1 LQFGSPFEKVSLVLQ
16 VSSEKLGI
24 VSNVR
29 TEDITQLRNRGQF
42 HDYLE
47 SLYLLHSNRTQGV
60 LNTSDQTNLKR
71 EIKRLQL
78 KEQRL
83 KARQGSE
90 LTYLGELSQ
99 IESSFATEKR
109 ERSQEIPTVDILSS
123 GRVNRARQLDELDV
137 VSPTESNPSTMWHNQ
152 SLTVNTKRELD
163 ELEEELRLLKLE
175 CSDNSYDTKRYWT
188 EHPGQFSFNAT
199 FSLGLPTSNLPRQ
212 LRQTNVRQEL
222 KNLHRGSQVVAQLDK
237 RGQKTIGDTHS
248 NVDTSSMRDV
258 LNTDRENRK
267 LPFGGCYLSE
277 PSNGL
282 ENSKRRNLDLSFDES
297 SVFTDYPIRP
307 SFPLQRSSPPLV
319 NSKKVRCNGHALIPE
334 PSLETKEI
342 SNLFDLDFSDFDA
355 RISRG
360 GEDSAIKRMMR
371 AGSRSKLN
379 SNSDY
384 GLDAGL
390 SSGSALAKPKD
401 KVAKS
406 AMGIPLPL
414 DKRERFD
421 ASGRKLRHGLDGKL
435 SDISNGDDKM
445 PKQPF
450 VSSISQRDQRES
462 LRLRGVQSE
471 RELAGTKLSSTMGET
486 NENHQVTRG
495 LSSSFAG
502 KDKEDLIATSLRPL
516 PSGRST
522 TYNNVER
529 SLSKETPFGK
539 ISRQSSEP
547 VKQLQE
553 SVSEEKRRHGQQVLA
568 TKKSR
573 KSQPSSTKTHL
584 HALTALIRSSSRN
597 AGAACSEED

>member
-1 LQFGSPFEKVSLVLQ
+1 M
-16 VSSEKLGI
+16 SSEKLGI

-29 TEDITQLRNRGQF
+29 TEDITQLRNREQF

-47 SLYLLHSNRTQGV
+47 SLYLLHSNRTKGV
-60 LNTSDQTNLKR
+60 LNTSDQNNLKR

-78 KEQRL
+78 REQRL
-83 KARQGSE
+83 KERQGSE

-99 IESSFATEKR
+99 NKSSFATEKR
-109 ERSQEIPTVDILSS
+109 ERSQEIPTVDI
-123 GRVNRARQLDELDV
+123 NRTKQLGELDV
-137 VSPTESNPSTMWHNQ
+137 VSPTGSNPRTMWHNQ
-152 SLTVNTKRELD
+152 SLAVNTKRELD

-188 EHPGQFSFNAT
+188 EQPGQFSFNAT

-222 KNLHRGSQVVAQLDK
+222 KNLHRGNQVVAQLDK

-258 LNTDRENRK
+258 LNSDRENGK

-282 ENSKRRNLDLSFDES
+282 QNSERRNLDLSFDES

-307 SFPLQRSSPPLV
+307 SFPLRRSSPPLV
-319 NSKKVRCNGHALIPE
+319 NSKKVKRNGRVLVPE

-371 AGSRSKLN
+371 AGNRSKLN

-390 SSGSALAKPKD
+390 SSGSGSGLANPKD

-406 AMGIPLPL
+406 AMEIPLTL

-445 PKQPF
+445 PKQPHF

-462 LRLRGVQSE
+462 SCLRGVQSQ
-471 RELAGTKLSSTMGET
+471 REFAGTKLSSTMGET

-502 KDKEDLIATSLRPL
+502 NDKEDLIAASLRPL

-522 TYNNVER
+522 TYNNEER

-547 VKQLQE
+547 VKQLQK
-553 SVSEEKRRHGQQVLA
+553 SVSEEKRRHRQQVLA
-568 TKKSR
+568 TKTSR
-573 KSQPSSTKTHL
+573 KNQTSSTKTHL

>member
-1 LQFGSPFEKVSLVLQ
+1 M
-16 VSSEKLGI
+16 SSEKLGI

-29 TEDITQLRNRGQF
+29 TEDITQLRNTEQF
-42 HDYLE
+42 HNYLE
-47 SLYLLHSNRTQGV
+47 SLYLLHSKRTKGV

-78 KEQRL
+78 REQRL
-83 KARQGSE
+83 KERQGSE

-99 IESSFATEKR
+99 IKSSFATEKR
-109 ERSQEIPTVDILSS
+109 ERSQEIPTVD
-123 GRVNRARQLDELDV
+123 VNRTKLDELDV
-137 VSPTESNPSTMWHNQ
+137 VSPTGSNRSTMCHNQ
-152 SLTVNTKRELD
+152 SLTANTKREID

-175 CSDNSYDTKRYWT
+175 CRDNSYDTKRYWT
-188 EHPGQFSFNAT
+188 EQPGQFSFNAT

-222 KNLHRGSQVVAQLDK
+222 KNLHRGNQVVAQLDK

-258 LNTDRENRK
+258 LNSDRENGK

-282 ENSKRRNLDLSFDES
+282 ENSERRNLDLSFDES

-319 NSKKVRCNGHALIPE
+319 NSKKVKRNGRVLVPE

-371 AGSRSKLN
+371 AGNRSKLN

-390 SSGSALAKPKD
+390 SSGSGSGLANPKD

-406 AMGIPLPL
+406 AMEIPLTL

-445 PKQPF
+445 PKQPHF

-462 LRLRGVQSE
+462 SCLRGVQSQ
-471 RELAGTKLSSTMGET
+471 REFAGTKLSSTMRET

-502 KDKEDLIATSLRPL
+502 NDKEDLIAASLRPL

-522 TYNNVER
+522 TCNNEER

-547 VKQLQE
+547 VKQLQK
-553 SVSEEKRRHGQQVLA
+553 SVSEEKRRHRQQVLA
-568 TKKSR
+568 TKTSR
-573 KSQPSSTKTHL
+573 KNQPSSTKTHL

>member
-1 LQFGSPFEKVSLVLQ
+1 M
-16 VSSEKLGI
+16 SSEKLGI

-29 TEDITQLRNRGQF
+29 TEDITQLRNTEQF
-42 HDYLE
+42 HNYLE
-47 SLYLLHSNRTQGV
+47 SLYLLHSKRTKGV

-71 EIKRLQL
+71 EITRLQL
-78 KEQRL
+78 REQRL
-83 KARQGSE
+83 KERQGSE

-99 IESSFATEKR
+99 IKSSFATDKR
-109 ERSQEIPTVDILSS
+109 ERSQEIPTVDI
-123 GRVNRARQLDELDV
+123 NRTKQLDELDV
-137 VSPTESNPSTMWHNQ
+137 VLPTGSNPRTMWHNQ

-188 EHPGQFSFNAT
+188 EQPGQFSFNAT

-222 KNLHRGSQVVAQLDK
+222 KNLHRGNQVVAQLDK

-258 LNTDRENRK
+258 LNSDRENGK

-282 ENSKRRNLDLSFDES
+282 ENSERRNLDLSCDES

-319 NSKKVRCNGHALIPE
+319 NSKKVKRNGRVLVPE

-371 AGSRSKLN
+371 AGNRSKLN

-390 SSGSALAKPKD
+390 SSGSGLANPKD
-401 KVAKS
+401 KVATS
-406 AMGIPLPL
+406 AMEIPLTL
-414 DKRERFD
+414 DKRERFE

-445 PKQPF
+445 AKQPS
-450 VSSISQRDQRES
+450 VSSISRERDQRES
-462 LRLRGVQSE
+462 LCLRGVQSE
-471 RELAGTKLSSTMGET
+471 RAFAGTKLSSTMGET

-502 KDKEDLIATSLRPL
+502 NDKEDLIATSLRPL

-522 TYNNVER
+522 TYKNEER
-529 SLSKETPFGK
+529 PLSKETPFGK

-553 SVSEEKRRHGQQVLA
+553 SVSEEKRRHRQQVLA
-568 TKKSR
+568 TKTSR
-573 KSQPSSTKTHL
+573 KNQPSSTKTHL

>member
-1 LQFGSPFEKVSLVLQ
+1 M
-16 VSSEKLGI
+16 SSEKLGI

-29 TEDITQLRNRGQF
+29 TEDITQLRNTEQF
-42 HDYLE
+42 HNYLE
-47 SLYLLHSNRTQGV
+47 SLYLLHSKRTIGV

-71 EIKRLQL
+71 KITRLQL
-78 KEQRL
+78 RERRL
-83 KARQGSE
+83 KERQGSE

-99 IESSFATEKR
+99 IKSSFATDKR
-109 ERSQEIPTVDILSS
+109 ERSQEIPTVDI
-123 GRVNRARQLDELDV
+123 NRTKQLDELDV
-137 VSPTESNPSTMWHNQ
+137 VLPTGSNPRTMWHNQ
-152 SLTVNTKRELD
+152 SLTVSTKRGLD

-175 CSDNSYDTKRYWT
+175 CSDNSYDAKRYWT
-188 EHPGQFSFNAT
+188 EQPGQFSFNAT

-222 KNLHRGSQVVAQLDK
+222 KNLHRGNQVVAQLDK
-237 RGQKTIGDTHS
+237 RAQKTIGDTHS

-258 LNTDRENRK
+258 LNSDRENGK

-282 ENSKRRNLDLSFDES
+282 ENSERRNLDLSFDES

-307 SFPLQRSSPPLV
+307 SFPLQRSSPPLF
-319 NSKKVRCNGHALIPE
+319 NSKKVKRNGHALIPE
-334 PSLETKEI
+334 PSLEAKEI

-371 AGSRSKLN
+371 AGNRSRLN
-379 SNSDY
+379 SNSKY
-384 GLDAGL
+384 WLDAGL
-390 SSGSALAKPKD
+390 TSGSGLANPKD

-406 AMGIPLPL
+406 AMEIPLTL

-421 ASGRKLRHGLDGKL
+421 ASGRKLRRGLDGKL

-445 PKQPF
+445 AKQPS
-450 VSSISQRDQRES
+450 VSSISRERDQRES
-462 LRLRGVQSE
+462 LCLRGVQSE
-471 RELAGTKLSSTMGET
+471 RAFAGTKLSSAMGET

-502 KDKEDLIATSLRPL
+502 NDKEDLIATSLRPL
-516 PSGRST
+516 PLGRST
-522 TYNNVER
+522 TYKNEER

-553 SVSEEKRRHGQQVLA
+553 SVSEEKRRHRQQVLA
-568 TKKSR
+568 TKTSR
-573 KSQPSSTKTHL
+573 KNQPSSTKTHL

>member
-1 LQFGSPFEKVSLVLQ
+1 MQFGSPFEKVSLVLQ

-29 TEDITQLRNRGQF
+29 TEDITQLGNREQF

-47 SLYLLHSNRTQGV
+47 SLYLLHSNRTKGV

-78 KEQRL
+78 REQRL
-83 KARQGSE
+83 KERRGSE
-90 LTYLGELSQ
+90 LTYLGELRQ
-99 IESSFATEKR
+99 IKSSFATEKR
-109 ERSQEIPTVDILSS
+109 ERRQEIPTVDI
-123 GRVNRARQLDELDV
+123 NRTKQLDELDV
-137 VSPTESNPSTMWHNQ
+137 VSPTGSNPRTMWHNQ
-152 SLTVNTKRELD
+152 SLTVNTKQELD

-188 EHPGQFSFNAT
+188 EQPGQFSFNAT
-199 FSLGLPTSNLPRQ
+199 FSLGLPTSKLPRQ
-212 LRQTNVRQEL
+212 LRQTHVRQEL
-222 KNLHRGSQVVAQLDK
+222 KNLHRGNPVIAQLDK
-237 RGQKTIGDTHS
+237 RAQKTIGDTHS
-248 NVDTSSMRDV
+248 SVDTSSMRDV
-258 LNTDRENRK
+258 LNSDRENGK

-282 ENSKRRNLDLSFDES
+282 ENSERRNLDLSFDES

-319 NSKKVRCNGHALIPE
+319 NSKKVKRNGHALIPE
-334 PSLETKEI
+334 PRLETREI

-371 AGSRSKLN
+371 AGNRSKLN

-390 SSGSALAKPKD
+390 SSGSALANPKD

-406 AMGIPLPL
+406 AMEIPLTL
-414 DKRERFD
+414 DKREGFD

-450 VSSISQRDQRES
+450 VSSISRRDQRES
-462 LRLRGVQSE
+462 LCLRGVQSE
-471 RELAGTKLSSTMGET
+471 REFAGTELSSTMGET

-502 KDKEDLIATSLRPL
+502 NDKEDLIATSLRPL
-516 PSGRST
+516 RSGRST
-522 TYNNVER
+522 TYNNEER

-547 VKQLQE
+547 VRQLQE
-553 SVSEEKRRHGQQVLA
+553 SVSKEKQHREQVLA
-568 TKKSR
+568 TKTSR
-573 KSQPSSTKTHL
+573 KNQPSSTKTHL

-597 AGAACSEED
+597 AGGACSEED

>member
-1 LQFGSPFEKVSLVLQ
+1 M
-16 VSSEKLGI
+16 
-24 VSNVR
+24 
-29 TEDITQLRNRGQF
+29 
-42 HDYLE
+42 
-47 SLYLLHSNRTQGV
+47 

-71 EIKRLQL
+71 EITRLQL
-78 KEQRL
+78 REQRL
-83 KARQGSE
+83 KERQGSE

-99 IESSFATEKR
+99 IKSSFATEKR
-109 ERSQEIPTVDILSS
+109 ERSQEIPTVDI
-123 GRVNRARQLDELDV
+123 NRTKQLDELDV
-137 VSPTESNPSTMWHNQ
+137 VLPTGSNPRTMWHNQ

-188 EHPGQFSFNAT
+188 EQPGQFSFNAT

-222 KNLHRGSQVVAQLDK
+222 KNLHRGNQVVAQLDK
-237 RGQKTIGDTHS
+237 RAQKTIGDTHS
-248 NVDTSSMRDV
+248 NVDTSSMCDV
-258 LNTDRENRK
+258 LSSDRENGK

-282 ENSKRRNLDLSFDES
+282 ENSERRNLDLSFDES

-319 NSKKVRCNGHALIPE
+319 NSKKVKRNGRVLVPE

-371 AGSRSKLN
+371 AGNRSKLN

-390 SSGSALAKPKD
+390 SSGSGLANPKD

-406 AMGIPLPL
+406 AMEIPLTL
-414 DKRERFD
+414 DKSERFE
-421 ASGRKLRHGLDGKL
+421 ASGRKLRRGLDGKL

-462 LRLRGVQSE
+462 LCLRGVQSE
-471 RELAGTKLSSTMGET
+471 REFSGTKLSSTMGET
-486 NENHQVTRG
+486 NENYQVTRG

-502 KDKEDLIATSLRPL
+502 NDKEDLIATSLRPL

-522 TYNNVER
+522 TYNNEER

-547 VKQLQE
+547 VKQLQK
-553 SVSEEKRRHGQQVLA
+553 SVSEEKRRHRQQVLA
-568 TKKSR
+568 TKTSR
-573 KSQPSSTKTHL
+573 KNQPSSTKTHL

>member
-1 LQFGSPFEKVSLVLQ
+1 MQFGSPFEKVSLVLQ

-29 TEDITQLRNRGQF
+29 TEDITQLRNREQF

-47 SLYLLHSNRTQGV
+47 SLYLLHSNRTKGV

-78 KEQRL
+78 REQRL
-83 KARQGSE
+83 KERRGSE
-90 LTYLGELSQ
+90 LTYLGELRQ
-99 IESSFATEKR
+99 IKSSFATEKR
-109 ERSQEIPTVDILSS
+109 ERRQEIPTVDI
-123 GRVNRARQLDELDV
+123 NRTKQLDELDV
-137 VSPTESNPSTMWHNQ
+137 VSPTGSNPRTMWHNQ

-188 EHPGQFSFNAT
+188 EQPGQFSFNAT
-199 FSLGLPTSNLPRQ
+199 FSLGLPTSKLPRQ
-212 LRQTNVRQEL
+212 LRQTHVRQEL
-222 KNLHRGSQVVAQLDK
+222 KNLHRGNPVIAQLDK
-237 RGQKTIGDTHS
+237 RAQKTIGDTHS

-258 LNTDRENRK
+258 LNSDRENGK

-282 ENSKRRNLDLSFDES
+282 ENSERRNLDLSFDES

-319 NSKKVRCNGHALIPE
+319 NSKKVKRNGHALIPE
-334 PSLETKEI
+334 PRLETREI

-371 AGSRSKLN
+371 AGNRSKLN

-390 SSGSALAKPKD
+390 SSGSAITNPKD

-406 AMGIPLPL
+406 AMEIPLTL
-414 DKRERFD
+414 YKREGFD

-462 LRLRGVQSE
+462 LCLRGVQSE
-471 RELAGTKLSSTMGET
+471 REFSGTKLSSTMGET
-486 NENHQVTRG
+486 NENYQVTRG

-502 KDKEDLIATSLRPL
+502 NDKEDLIATSLRPL
-516 PSGRST
+516 PSERST
-522 TYNNVER
+522 TYNNEER
-529 SLSKETPFGK
+529 SVSKETPFGM

-553 SVSEEKRRHGQQVLA
+553 SVSEKKRRHRQQVLA
-568 TKKSR
+568 TKTSR
-573 KSQPSSTKTHL
+573 KNQPSSTKTHL

>member
-1 LQFGSPFEKVSLVLQ
+1 MQFGSPFEKVSLVLQ

-29 TEDITQLRNRGQF
+29 TEDITQLRNREQF
-42 HDYLE
+42 LDYLE
-47 SLYLLHSNRTQGV
+47 SLYLLHSNRTKGV

-78 KEQRL
+78 REQRL
-83 KARQGSE
+83 KERRGSE
-90 LTYLGELSQ
+90 LTYLGELRQ
-99 IESSFATEKR
+99 IKSSFATEKR
-109 ERSQEIPTVDILSS
+109 ERRQEIPTVDI
-123 GRVNRARQLDELDV
+123 NRTKQLDELDV
-137 VSPTESNPSTMWHNQ
+137 VSPTGSNPRTMWHNQ

-188 EHPGQFSFNAT
+188 EQPGQFSFNAT
-199 FSLGLPTSNLPRQ
+199 FSLGLPTSQLPRQ
-212 LRQTNVRQEL
+212 LRPSNVRQEL
-222 KNLHRGSQVVAQLDK
+222 KNLHRGNPVMAQLDK
-237 RGQKTIGDTHS
+237 RGQKTVGNTHS
-248 NVDTSSMRDV
+248 NVDTFSMRDV
-258 LNTDRENRK
+258 LNSDRENGK

-282 ENSKRRNLDLSFDES
+282 ENSERRNLDLSFDES

-319 NSKKVRCNGHALIPE
+319 NSKKVKRNGHALIPE
-334 PSLETKEI
+334 PRLETREI

-371 AGSRSKLN
+371 AGNRSKLN

-390 SSGSALAKPKD
+390 SSGSALANPKD

-406 AMGIPLPL
+406 AMEIPLTL
-414 DKRERFD
+414 DKREGFD

-450 VSSISQRDQRES
+450 VSSISRRDQRES
-462 LRLRGVQSE
+462 LCLRGVQSE
-471 RELAGTKLSSTMGET
+471 REFAGTELSSTMGET

-502 KDKEDLIATSLRPL
+502 NDKEDLIATSLRPL
-516 PSGRST
+516 RSGRST
-522 TYNNVER
+522 TYNNEER

-547 VKQLQE
+547 VRQLQE
-553 SVSEEKRRHGQQVLA
+553 SVSKEKQHREQVLA
-568 TKKSR
+568 TKTSR
-573 KSQPSSTKTHL
+573 KNQPSSTKTHL

>member
-1 LQFGSPFEKVSLVLQ
+1 MQFGSPFEKVSLVLQ

-24 VSNVR
+24 VSKVR
-29 TEDITQLRNRGQF
+29 TEDITQLRNTEQF
-42 HDYLE
+42 HNYLE
-47 SLYLLHSNRTQGV
+47 SLYLLHSKRTKGV

-71 EIKRLQL
+71 EITRLQL
-78 KEQRL
+78 REQRL
-83 KARQGSE
+83 KERQGSE

-99 IESSFATEKR
+99 IKSSFATDKR
-109 ERSQEIPTVDILSS
+109 ERSQEIPTVDI
-123 GRVNRARQLDELDV
+123 NRTKQLDELDV
-137 VSPTESNPSTMWHNQ
+137 VLPTGSNPRTMWHNQ
-152 SLTVNTKRELD
+152 SLTVNTKREHD

-188 EHPGQFSFNAT
+188 EQPGQFSFNAT
-199 FSLGLPTSNLPRQ
+199 FTLGLPTSNLPRQ

-222 KNLHRGSQVVAQLDK
+222 KNLHRGNQVVAQLDK
-237 RGQKTIGDTHS
+237 RAQKTIGDTHS

-258 LNTDRENRK
+258 LNSDRENGK

-282 ENSKRRNLDLSFDES
+282 ENSERRNLDLSFDES

-319 NSKKVRCNGHALIPE
+319 NSKKVKRNGHALIPE
-334 PSLETKEI
+334 PSLEIKEI

-371 AGSRSKLN
+371 AGNRSKLN
-379 SNSDY
+379 SNSNY

-390 SSGSALAKPKD
+390 SSGSAVVKPKD

-406 AMGIPLPL
+406 AMEIPLTL

-421 ASGRKLRHGLDGKL
+421 ASGRKLRRGLDGKL

-462 LRLRGVQSE
+462 LCLRGVQSE
-471 RELAGTKLSSTMGET
+471 REFSGTKLSSTMGET
-486 NENHQVTRG
+486 NENYQVTRG

-502 KDKEDLIATSLRPL
+502 NDKEDLIATSLRPL
-516 PSGRST
+516 PSERST
-522 TYNNVER
+522 TYNNEER
-529 SLSKETPFGK
+529 SGSKETPFGM

-553 SVSEEKRRHGQQVLA
+553 SVSEEKRRHRQQVLA
-568 TKKSR
+568 TKTSR
-573 KSQPSSTKTHL
+573 KNQPSSKKTHL

>member
-1 LQFGSPFEKVSLVLQ
+1 MQFGSPFEKVSLVLQ

-29 TEDITQLRNRGQF
+29 TEDITQLRNREQF

-47 SLYLLHSNRTQGV
+47 SLYLLHSNRTKGV

-78 KEQRL
+78 REQRL
-83 KARQGSE
+83 KERQGSE
-90 LTYLGELSQ
+90 LTHLGELSQ
-99 IESSFATEKR
+99 IKSSFVTEKR
-109 ERSQEIPTVDILSS
+109 ERCQEIPTVDI
-123 GRVNRARQLDELDV
+123 NRTKQLDELGV
-137 VSPTESNPSTMWHNQ
+137 VSPTRSNPSTTWHNQ
-152 SLTVNTKRELD
+152 SLTVNTKREHD

-175 CSDNSYDTKRYWT
+175 CSDNSYDTKRCWT
-188 EHPGQFSFNAT
+188 EQPGQFSFNAT
-199 FSLGLPTSNLPRQ
+199 FSLGLLTSNLPRQ

-222 KNLHRGSQVVAQLDK
+222 KNLHRGNPVIAQLDK
-237 RGQKTIGDTHS
+237 RGQKTVGDTHS
-248 NVDTSSMRDV
+248 NVDTFLMGDV
-258 LNTDRENRK
+258 LNSDRENGK

-282 ENSKRRNLDLSFDES
+282 ENSERRNLDLSFDES

-319 NSKKVRCNGHALIPE
+319 NSKKVKRNGHALVPE

-342 SNLFDLDFSDFDA
+342 SNLFLDLDFSDFDS

-360 GEDSAIKRMMR
+360 GEDLAIKRMLR
-371 AGSRSKLN
+371 AGNRSKLN
-379 SNSDY
+379 SNSNY
-384 GLDAGL
+384 GLDAGR
-390 SSGSALAKPKD
+390 SSGSALANPKD
-401 KVAKS
+401 KVTKS
-406 AMGIPLPL
+406 AMGIPLTL

-462 LRLRGVQSE
+462 LCLRGVQSE
-471 RELAGTKLSSTMGET
+471 REFTGTKLSSTMRET

-495 LSSSFAG
+495 LSRSFSG
-502 KDKEDLIATSLRPL
+502 NDKEDLIATSLRPL
-516 PSGRST
+516 SSGRST
-522 TYNNVER
+522 TYNNEER

-553 SVSEEKRRHGQQVLA
+553 SASEEKRRHREQVLA
-568 TKKSR
+568 TKTSR
-573 KSQPSSTKTHL
+573 KNQPSSTKTHL

-597 AGAACSEED
+597 AGAACSEEN

>member
-1 LQFGSPFEKVSLVLQ
+1 MQFGSPFEKVSLVLQ

-29 TEDITQLRNRGQF
+29 TEDITQLRNREQF

-47 SLYLLHSNRTQGV
+47 SLYLLHSSRTKGV

-78 KEQRL
+78 REQRL
-83 KARQGSE
+83 KERQGSE

-99 IESSFATEKR
+99 NKSSFATEKR
-109 ERSQEIPTVDILSS
+109 EWSQEIPTVDI
-123 GRVNRARQLDELDV
+123 NRTKQLDELGV
-137 VSPTESNPSTMWHNQ
+137 VSPTGSTPTTMWHNQ

-188 EHPGQFSFNAT
+188 EQPGQFSFNAT
-199 FSLGLPTSNLPRQ
+199 FTLGLPTSNLPRQ

-222 KNLHRGSQVVAQLDK
+222 KNLHRGNPVMAQLDK
-237 RGQKTIGDTHS
+237 RAQKTVGDTHS
-248 NVDTSSMRDV
+248 SVDTSSMCDV
-258 LNTDRENRK
+258 LSSDRENGK

-277 PSNGL
+277 PSSGL
-282 ENSKRRNLDLSFDES
+282 ENSERRNVDLSFDGS

-307 SFPLQRSSPPLV
+307 SFPLQRSSPPLF
-319 NSKKVRCNGHALIPE
+319 NSKKVKRNGRALVPE

-371 AGSRSKLN
+371 AGNRSKLN
-379 SNSDY
+379 SNSVY
-384 GLDAGL
+384 GLYAGL
-390 SSGSALAKPKD
+390 SSGSGLANPKD

-406 AMGIPLPL
+406 AMEIPRTF
-414 DKRERFD
+414 DKRERLD
-421 ASGRKLRHGLDGKL
+421 ASGRKLRRGLDGKL

-450 VSSISQRDQRES
+450 VSSISQRDQRVS
-462 LRLRGVQSE
+462 LCLRGVQSE
-471 RELAGTKLSSTMGET
+471 REFSGTKLSSTMGET
-486 NENHQVTRG
+486 NENYQVTRG

-502 KDKEDLIATSLRPL
+502 NDKEDLIATSLRPL
-516 PSGRST
+516 PSERST
-522 TYNNVER
+522 TYNNEER
-529 SLSKETPFGK
+529 SVSKETPFGM

-553 SVSEEKRRHGQQVLA
+553 SVSEEKRRRRQQVLA
-568 TKKSR
+568 TKTSR
-573 KSQPSSTKTHL
+573 KNQPSSKKTHL

>member
-1 LQFGSPFEKVSLVLQ
+1 MQFGSPFEKVSLVLQ

-29 TEDITQLRNRGQF
+29 TEDITQLRNREQF

-47 SLYLLHSNRTQGV
+47 SLYLLHSNRTKGV

-78 KEQRL
+78 REQRL
-83 KARQGSE
+83 KERQGSE

-99 IESSFATEKR
+99 NKSSFATEKR
-109 ERSQEIPTVDILSS
+109 EWSQEIPTVDI
-123 GRVNRARQLDELDV
+123 NRTKQLDELGV
-137 VSPTESNPSTMWHNQ
+137 VSPTGSTPTTMWHNQ

-188 EHPGQFSFNAT
+188 EQPGQFSFNAT
-199 FSLGLPTSNLPRQ
+199 FTLGLPTSNLPRQ

-222 KNLHRGSQVVAQLDK
+222 KNLHRGNPVMAQLDK
-237 RGQKTIGDTHS
+237 RAQKTVGDTHS
-248 NVDTSSMRDV
+248 SVDTSSMCDV
-258 LNTDRENRK
+258 LSSDRENGK

-282 ENSKRRNLDLSFDES
+282 ENSERRNLDLSFDES

-319 NSKKVRCNGHALIPE
+319 NSKKVKRNGRVLVPE

-371 AGSRSKLN
+371 AGNRSKLN
-379 SNSDY
+379 SNSVY
-384 GLDAGL
+384 GLYAGL
-390 SSGSALAKPKD
+390 SSGSGLANPKD

-406 AMGIPLPL
+406 AMEIPRTF
-414 DKRERFD
+414 DKRERLD
-421 ASGRKLRHGLDGKL
+421 ASGRKLRRGLDGKL

-462 LRLRGVQSE
+462 LCLRGVQSE
-471 RELAGTKLSSTMGET
+471 CEFSGTKLSSTMGET
-486 NENHQVTRG
+486 NENYQVTRG

-502 KDKEDLIATSLRPL
+502 NDKEDLIATSLRPL
-516 PSGRST
+516 PSERST
-522 TYNNVER
+522 TYNNEER
-529 SLSKETPFGK
+529 SVSKETPFGM

-553 SVSEEKRRHGQQVLA
+553 SVSEEKRRRRQQVLA
-568 TKKSR
+568 TKTSR
-573 KSQPSSTKTHL
+573 KNQPSSKKTHL

>member
-1 LQFGSPFEKVSLVLQ
+1 MQFGSPFEKVSLVLQ

-29 TEDITQLRNRGQF
+29 TEDVTQLRNTEQF
-42 HDYLE
+42 HNYLE
-47 SLYLLHSNRTQGV
+47 SLYLLHSKRTKGV

-71 EIKRLQL
+71 EITRLQL
-78 KEQRL
+78 REQRL
-83 KARQGSE
+83 KERQGSE

-99 IESSFATEKR
+99 IKSSFATDKR
-109 ERSQEIPTVDILSS
+109 ERSQEIPTVDI
-123 GRVNRARQLDELDV
+123 NRTKQLDELDV
-137 VSPTESNPSTMWHNQ
+137 VLPTGSNPRTMWHNQ

-188 EHPGQFSFNAT
+188 EQPGQFSFNAT

-222 KNLHRGSQVVAQLDK
+222 KNLHRGNQVVAQLNK

-258 LNTDRENRK
+258 LNSDRENGK

-282 ENSKRRNLDLSFDES
+282 ENSERRNLDLSFDES

-319 NSKKVRCNGHALIPE
+319 NSKKVKRNGRVLVPE

-371 AGSRSKLN
+371 AGNRSKLN
-379 SNSDY
+379 SRSNY

-390 SSGSALAKPKD
+390 SSGSGSGLANPKD

-406 AMGIPLPL
+406 AMEIPLTL
-414 DKRERFD
+414 DKRDRFD

-445 PKQPF
+445 PKQPHF

-462 LRLRGVQSE
+462 SCLRRVQSE
-471 RELAGTKLSSTMGET
+471 REFAGTKLSSTMGET

-495 LSSSFAG
+495 LSNSFAG
-502 KDKEDLIATSLRPL
+502 NDKEDLIASSLRPL

-522 TYNNVER
+522 TYNNEER

-547 VKQLQE
+547 VKQLQK
-553 SVSEEKRRHGQQVLA
+553 SVSEEKRRHRQQVLA
-568 TKKSR
+568 TKTSR
-573 KSQPSSTKTHL
+573 KNQPSSTKTHL

>member
-1 LQFGSPFEKVSLVLQ
+1 MQFGSPFEKVSLVLQ

-29 TEDITQLRNRGQF
+29 TEDITQLRNTEQF
-42 HDYLE
+42 HNYLE
-47 SLYLLHSNRTQGV
+47 SLYLLHSKRTKGV

-71 EIKRLQL
+71 EITRLQL
-78 KEQRL
+78 REQRL
-83 KARQGSE
+83 KERQGSE

-99 IESSFATEKR
+99 IKSSFATEKR
-109 ERSQEIPTVDILSS
+109 ERSQEIPTVDI
-123 GRVNRARQLDELDV
+123 NRTKQLDELDV
-137 VSPTESNPSTMWHNQ
+137 VLPTGSNPRTMWHNQ

-188 EHPGQFSFNAT
+188 EQPGQFSFNAT

-222 KNLHRGSQVVAQLDK
+222 KNLHRGNQVVAQLDK
-237 RGQKTIGDTHS
+237 RAQKTIGDTHS
-248 NVDTSSMRDV
+248 NVDTSSMCDV
-258 LNTDRENRK
+258 LSSDRENGK

-282 ENSKRRNLDLSFDES
+282 ENSERRNLDLSFDES

-319 NSKKVRCNGHALIPE
+319 NSKKVKRNGRVLVPE

-371 AGSRSKLN
+371 AGNRSKLN

-390 SSGSALAKPKD
+390 SSGSGLANPKD

-406 AMGIPLPL
+406 AMEIPLTL
-414 DKRERFD
+414 DKSERFE
-421 ASGRKLRHGLDGKL
+421 ASGRKLRRGLDGKL

-445 PKQPF
+445 AKQPS
-450 VSSISQRDQRES
+450 VSSISRERDQRES
-462 LRLRGVQSE
+462 LCLRGVQSE
-471 RELAGTKLSSTMGET
+471 RAFAGTKLSSTMGET
-486 NENHQVTRG
+486 NENHQV
-495 LSSSFAG
+495 
-502 KDKEDLIATSLRPL
+502 K
-516 PSGRST
+516 
-522 TYNNVER
+522 
-529 SLSKETPFGK
+529 
-539 ISRQSSEP
+539 
-547 VKQLQE
+547 
-553 SVSEEKRRHGQQVLA
+553 
-568 TKKSR
+568 
-573 KSQPSSTKTHL
+573 
-584 HALTALIRSSSRN
+584 
-597 AGAACSEED
+597 

>member
-1 LQFGSPFEKVSLVLQ
+1 MQFGSPFEKVSLVLQ

-29 TEDITQLRNRGQF
+29 TEDITQLGNREQF

-47 SLYLLHSNRTQGV
+47 SLYLLHSNRTKGV

-78 KEQRL
+78 REQRL
-83 KARQGSE
+83 KERRGSE
-90 LTYLGELSQ
+90 LTYLGELRQ
-99 IESSFATEKR
+99 IKSSFATEKR
-109 ERSQEIPTVDILSS
+109 ERRQEIPTVDI
-123 GRVNRARQLDELDV
+123 NRTKQLDELDV
-137 VSPTESNPSTMWHNQ
+137 VSPTGSNPRTMWHNQ
-152 SLTVNTKRELD
+152 SLTVNTKQELD

-188 EHPGQFSFNAT
+188 EQPGQFSFNAT
-199 FSLGLPTSNLPRQ
+199 FSLGLPTSQLPRQ
-212 LRQTNVRQEL
+212 LRPSNVRQEL
-222 KNLHRGSQVVAQLDK
+222 KNLHRGNPVMAQLDK
-237 RGQKTIGDTHS
+237 RGQKTVGNTHS

-258 LNTDRENRK
+258 LNSDRENGK

-282 ENSKRRNLDLSFDES
+282 ENSERRNLDLSFDES

-319 NSKKVRCNGHALIPE
+319 NSKKVKRNGHALIPE
-334 PSLETKEI
+334 PRLETREI

-371 AGSRSKLN
+371 AGNRSKLN

-390 SSGSALAKPKD
+390 SSGSAITNPKD

-406 AMGIPLPL
+406 AMEIPLTL
-414 DKRERFD
+414 YKREGFD

-462 LRLRGVQSE
+462 LCLRGVQSE
-471 RELAGTKLSSTMGET
+471 REFSGTKLSSTMGET
-486 NENHQVTRG
+486 NENYQVTRG

-502 KDKEDLIATSLRPL
+502 NDKEDLIATSLRPL
-516 PSGRST
+516 PSERST
-522 TYNNVER
+522 TYNNEER
-529 SLSKETPFGK
+529 SVSKETPFGM

-553 SVSEEKRRHGQQVLA
+553 SVSEKKRRHRQQVLA
-568 TKKSR
+568 TKTSR
-573 KSQPSSTKTHL
+573 KNQPSSTKTHL

>member
-1 LQFGSPFEKVSLVLQ
+1 MQFGSPFEKVSLVLQ

-29 TEDITQLRNRGQF
+29 TEDITQRRNREQF

-47 SLYLLHSNRTQGV
+47 SLYLLHSNRTKGV

-78 KEQRL
+78 REQRL
-83 KARQGSE
+83 KERQGSE

-99 IESSFATEKR
+99 NKSSFATEKR
-109 ERSQEIPTVDILSS
+109 EWSQEIPTVDI
-123 GRVNRARQLDELDV
+123 NRTKQLDELGV
-137 VSPTESNPSTMWHNQ
+137 VSPTGSTPTTMWHNQ

-188 EHPGQFSFNAT
+188 EQPGQFSFNAT
-199 FSLGLPTSNLPRQ
+199 FTLGLPTSNLPRQ

-222 KNLHRGSQVVAQLDK
+222 KNLHRGNPVMAQLEK
-237 RGQKTIGDTHS
+237 RGQKTVGDTHS
-248 NVDTSSMRDV
+248 SVDTSSMCDV
-258 LNTDRENRK
+258 LSSDRENGK

-282 ENSKRRNLDLSFDES
+282 ENSERRNLDLSFDES

-319 NSKKVRCNGHALIPE
+319 NSKKVKRNGRVLVPE

-371 AGSRSKLN
+371 AGNRSKLN
-379 SNSDY
+379 SNSVY
-384 GLDAGL
+384 GLYAGL
-390 SSGSALAKPKD
+390 SSGSGLANPKD

-406 AMGIPLPL
+406 AMEIPRTF
-414 DKRERFD
+414 DKRERLD
-421 ASGRKLRHGLDGKL
+421 ASGRKLRRGLDGKL

-462 LRLRGVQSE
+462 LCLRGVQSE
-471 RELAGTKLSSTMGET
+471 CEFSGTKLSSTMGET
-486 NENHQVTRG
+486 NENYQVTRG

-502 KDKEDLIATSLRPL
+502 NDKEDLIATSLRPL
-516 PSGRST
+516 PSERST
-522 TYNNVER
+522 TYNNEER
-529 SLSKETPFGK
+529 SVSKETPFGM

-553 SVSEEKRRHGQQVLA
+553 SVSEEKRRHRQQVLA
-568 TKKSR
+568 TKTSR
-573 KSQPSSTKTHL
+573 KNQPSSKKTHL

>member
-1 LQFGSPFEKVSLVLQ
+1 M
-16 VSSEKLGI
+16 SSEKLGI

-29 TEDITQLRNRGQF
+29 TEDITQRRNREQF

-47 SLYLLHSNRTQGV
+47 SLYLLHSNRTKGV

-78 KEQRL
+78 REQRL
-83 KARQGSE
+83 KERQGSE

-99 IESSFATEKR
+99 NKSSFATEKR
-109 ERSQEIPTVDILSS
+109 EWSQEIPTVDI
-123 GRVNRARQLDELDV
+123 NRTKQLDELGV
-137 VSPTESNPSTMWHNQ
+137 VSPTGSTPTTMWHNQ

-188 EHPGQFSFNAT
+188 EQPGQFSFNAT
-199 FSLGLPTSNLPRQ
+199 FTLGLPTSNLPRQ

-222 KNLHRGSQVVAQLDK
+222 KNLHRGNPVMAQLEK
-237 RGQKTIGDTHS
+237 RGQKTVGDTHS
-248 NVDTSSMRDV
+248 SVDTSSMCDV
-258 LNTDRENRK
+258 LSSDRENGK

-282 ENSKRRNLDLSFDES
+282 ENSERRNLDLSFDES

-319 NSKKVRCNGHALIPE
+319 NSKKVKRNGRVLVPE

-371 AGSRSKLN
+371 AGNRSKLN
-379 SNSDY
+379 SNSVY
-384 GLDAGL
+384 GLYAGL
-390 SSGSALAKPKD
+390 SSGSGLANPKD

-406 AMGIPLPL
+406 AMEIPRTF
-414 DKRERFD
+414 DKRERLD
-421 ASGRKLRHGLDGKL
+421 ASGRKLRRGLDGKL

-462 LRLRGVQSE
+462 LCLRGVQSE
-471 RELAGTKLSSTMGET
+471 CEFSGTKLSSTMGET
-486 NENHQVTRG
+486 NENYQVTRG

-502 KDKEDLIATSLRPL
+502 NDKEDLIATSLRPL
-516 PSGRST
+516 PSERST
-522 TYNNVER
+522 TYNNEER
-529 SLSKETPFGK
+529 SVSKETPFGM

-553 SVSEEKRRHGQQVLA
+553 SVSEEKRRHRQQVLA
-568 TKKSR
+568 TKTSR
-573 KSQPSSTKTHL
+573 KNQPSSKKTHL

>member
-1 LQFGSPFEKVSLVLQ
+1 MQFGSPFEKVSLVLQ

-29 TEDITQLRNRGQF
+29 TEDITQLGNREQF

-47 SLYLLHSNRTQGV
+47 SLYLLHSNRTKGV

-78 KEQRL
+78 REQRL
-83 KARQGSE
+83 KERRGSE
-90 LTYLGELSQ
+90 LTYLGELRQ
-99 IESSFATEKR
+99 IKSSFATEKR
-109 ERSQEIPTVDILSS
+109 ERRQEIPTVDI
-123 GRVNRARQLDELDV
+123 NRTKQLDELDV
-137 VSPTESNPSTMWHNQ
+137 VSPTGSNPRTMWHNQ

-188 EHPGQFSFNAT
+188 EQPGQFSFNAT
-199 FSLGLPTSNLPRQ
+199 FSLGLPTSQLPRQ
-212 LRQTNVRQEL
+212 LRPSNVRQEL
-222 KNLHRGSQVVAQLDK
+222 KNLHRGNPVMAQLDK
-237 RGQKTIGDTHS
+237 RGQKTVGNTHS
-248 NVDTSSMRDV
+248 NVDTFSMRDV
-258 LNTDRENRK
+258 LNSDRENGK

-282 ENSKRRNLDLSFDES
+282 ENSERRNLDLSFDES

-319 NSKKVRCNGHALIPE
+319 NSKKVKRNGHALIPE
-334 PSLETKEI
+334 PRLETREI

-371 AGSRSKLN
+371 AGNRSKLN

-390 SSGSALAKPKD
+390 SSGSAITNPKD

-406 AMGIPLPL
+406 AMEIPLTL
-414 DKRERFD
+414 YKREGFD

-462 LRLRGVQSE
+462 LCLRGVQSE
-471 RELAGTKLSSTMGET
+471 REFSGTKLSSTMGET
-486 NENHQVTRG
+486 NENYQVTRG

-502 KDKEDLIATSLRPL
+502 NDKEDLIATSLRPL
-516 PSGRST
+516 PSERST
-522 TYNNVER
+522 TYNNEER
-529 SLSKETPFGK
+529 SVSKETPFGM

-553 SVSEEKRRHGQQVLA
+553 SVSEKKRRHRQQVLA
-568 TKKSR
+568 TKTSR
-573 KSQPSSTKTHL
+573 KNQPSSTKTHL

>member
-1 LQFGSPFEKVSLVLQ
+1 MQFGSPFEKVSLVLQ

-29 TEDITQLRNRGQF
+29 TEDITQLRNTEQF
-42 HDYLE
+42 HNYLE
-47 SLYLLHSNRTQGV
+47 SLYLLHSKRTKGV

-71 EIKRLQL
+71 EITRLQL
-78 KEQRL
+78 REQRL
-83 KARQGSE
+83 KERQGSE

-99 IESSFATEKR
+99 IKSSFATDKR
-109 ERSQEIPTVDILSS
+109 ERSQEIPTVDI
-123 GRVNRARQLDELDV
+123 NRTKQLDELDV
-137 VSPTESNPSTMWHNQ
+137 VLPTGSNPRTMWHNQ

-188 EHPGQFSFNAT
+188 EQPGQFSFNAT

-222 KNLHRGSQVVAQLDK
+222 KNLHRGNQVVAQLDK

-258 LNTDRENRK
+258 LNSDRENGK

-282 ENSKRRNLDLSFDES
+282 ENSERRNLDLSCDES

-319 NSKKVRCNGHALIPE
+319 NSKKVKRNGRELVPE

-371 AGSRSKLN
+371 AGNRSKLN
-379 SNSDY
+379 SNSNY

-390 SSGSALAKPKD
+390 SSGSGSGLANPKD

-406 AMGIPLPL
+406 AMEIPLTL

-445 PKQPF
+445 PKQPHF

-462 LRLRGVQSE
+462 SCLRGVQSQ
-471 RELAGTKLSSTMGET
+471 REFAGTKLSSTMGET

-502 KDKEDLIATSLRPL
+502 NDKEDLIATSLRPL

-522 TYNNVER
+522 TYNNEER

-547 VKQLQE
+547 VKQLQK
-553 SVSEEKRRHGQQVLA
+553 SVSEEKRRHRQQVLA
-568 TKKSR
+568 TKTSR
-573 KSQPSSTKTHL
+573 KNQPSSTKTHL

>member
-1 LQFGSPFEKVSLVLQ
+1 MQFGSPFEKVSLVLQ

-24 VSNVR
+24 VSNVT
-29 TEDITQLRNRGQF
+29 TEDITELRNTEQF
-42 HDYLE
+42 HNYLE
-47 SLYLLHSNRTQGV
+47 SLYLLHSKRTKGV

-78 KEQRL
+78 REQRL
-83 KARQGSE
+83 KERQGSE

-99 IESSFATEKR
+99 NKSSFATEKR
-109 ERSQEIPTVDILSS
+109 ERSQEIPTVDI
-123 GRVNRARQLDELDV
+123 NRTKQLDELDV
-137 VSPTESNPSTMWHNQ
+137 VLPTGSNPRTMWHNQ

-188 EHPGQFSFNAT
+188 EQPGQFSFNAT

-222 KNLHRGSQVVAQLDK
+222 KNLHRGNQVVAQLDK
-237 RGQKTIGDTHS
+237 RAQKTIGDTHS

-258 LNTDRENRK
+258 LNSDRENGK

-282 ENSKRRNLDLSFDES
+282 ENSERRNLDLSFDES

-307 SFPLQRSSPPLV
+307 SFPLQRSSPPLF
-319 NSKKVRCNGHALIPE
+319 NSKKVKRNGRALVPE

-360 GEDSAIKRMMR
+360 GEDSAIKRMVR
-371 AGSRSKLN
+371 AGNRSKLN
-379 SNSDY
+379 SNSNY

-390 SSGSALAKPKD
+390 SSGLANPKD
-401 KVAKS
+401 KAAKS
-406 AMGIPLPL
+406 AMGIPLTL
-414 DKRERFD
+414 DKRGRFD

-450 VSSISQRDQRES
+450 VCSISQRDQRES
-462 LRLRGVQSE
+462 LCLRGVQSE
-471 RELAGTKLSSTMGET
+471 REFAGTKLSSTMGET
-486 NENHQVTRG
+486 NENRQVTRG
-495 LSSSFAG
+495 LSSPFAG
-502 KDKEDLIATSLRPL
+502 NDKEDLIATSLRPL

-522 TYNNVER
+522 TYKNEER

-553 SVSEEKRRHGQQVLA
+553 SVSEEKRRHRQQVLA
-568 TKKSR
+568 TKTSR
-573 KSQPSSTKTHL
+573 KNQPSSTKTHL

>member
-1 LQFGSPFEKVSLVLQ
+1 MQFGSPFEKVSLVLQ

-29 TEDITQLRNRGQF
+29 TEDITQLRNREQF

-47 SLYLLHSNRTQGV
+47 SLYLLHSNRTKGV

-78 KEQRL
+78 REQRL
-83 KARQGSE
+83 KERQGSE

-99 IESSFATEKR
+99 IKSSFATEKR
-109 ERSQEIPTVDILSS
+109 EWSQEIPTVDI
-123 GRVNRARQLDELDV
+123 NRTKQLDELGV
-137 VSPTESNPSTMWHNQ
+137 VSPTGSTPTTMWHNH

-188 EHPGQFSFNAT
+188 EQPGQFSFNAT

-222 KNLHRGSQVVAQLDK
+222 KNLHRGNQVVAQLDK
-237 RGQKTIGDTHS
+237 RGQKTTGDTHS

-258 LNTDRENRK
+258 LNSDRENGK

-282 ENSKRRNLDLSFDES
+282 ENSERRNLDLSFGES

-319 NSKKVRCNGHALIPE
+319 NSKKVKRNGRVLVPE

-371 AGSRSKLN
+371 AGNRSKLN
-379 SNSDY
+379 SNSVY
-384 GLDAGL
+384 GLYAGL
-390 SSGSALAKPKD
+390 SSGSGLANPKD

-406 AMGIPLPL
+406 AMEIPRTF
-414 DKRERFD
+414 DKRERLD
-421 ASGRKLRHGLDGKL
+421 ASGRKLRRGLDGKL

-445 PKQPF
+445 PKQPHF

-462 LRLRGVQSE
+462 SCLRRVQSE
-471 RELAGTKLSSTMGET
+471 REFAGTKLSSTMGET

-495 LSSSFAG
+495 LSNSFAG
-502 KDKEDLIATSLRPL
+502 NDKEDLIASSLRPL

-522 TYNNVER
+522 TYNNEER

-547 VKQLQE
+547 VKQLQK
-553 SVSEEKRRHGQQVLA
+553 SVSEEKRRHRQQVLA
-568 TKKSR
+568 TKTSR
-573 KSQPSSTKTHL
+573 KNQPSSTKTHL

>member
-1 LQFGSPFEKVSLVLQ
+1 M
-16 VSSEKLGI
+16 SSEKLGI

-29 TEDITQLRNRGQF
+29 TEDITQLRNTEQF
-42 HDYLE
+42 HNYLE
-47 SLYLLHSNRTQGV
+47 SLYLLHSKRTKAV

-71 EIKRLQL
+71 EITRLQL
-78 KEQRL
+78 REQRL
-83 KARQGSE
+83 KERQGSE

-99 IESSFATEKR
+99 IKSSFATEKR
-109 ERSQEIPTVDILSS
+109 ERSQEIPTVDI
-123 GRVNRARQLDELDV
+123 NRTKQLDELDV
-137 VSPTESNPSTMWHNQ
+137 VLPTGRNPRTMWHNQ

-188 EHPGQFSFNAT
+188 EQPGQFSFNAT

-212 LRQTNVRQEL
+212 PRQTNVRQEL
-222 KNLHRGSQVVAQLDK
+222 KNLHRGNQVVAQLDK
-237 RGQKTIGDTHS
+237 RAQETIGDTHS

-258 LNTDRENRK
+258 LNSDRENGK

-282 ENSKRRNLDLSFDES
+282 ENSERRNLDLSFDES
-297 SVFTDYPIRP
+297 SVITDYPIRP

-319 NSKKVRCNGHALIPE
+319 NSKKVKRNGRVLVPE

-371 AGSRSKLN
+371 AGNRSKLN
-379 SNSDY
+379 SNSVY
-384 GLDAGL
+384 GLYAGL
-390 SSGSALAKPKD
+390 SSGSGLANPKD

-406 AMGIPLPL
+406 AMEIPRTF
-414 DKRERFD
+414 DKRERLD
-421 ASGRKLRHGLDGKL
+421 ASGRKLRRGLDGKL

-450 VSSISQRDQRES
+450 VSSISQRDQRVS
-462 LRLRGVQSE
+462 LCLRGVQSE
-471 RELAGTKLSSTMGET
+471 REFSGTKLSSTMGET
-486 NENHQVTRG
+486 NENYQVTRG

-502 KDKEDLIATSLRPL
+502 NDKEDLIATSLRPL
-516 PSGRST
+516 PSERST
-522 TYNNVER
+522 TYNNEER
-529 SLSKETPFGK
+529 SVSKETPFGM

-553 SVSEEKRRHGQQVLA
+553 SVSEEKRRRRQQVLA
-568 TKKSR
+568 TKTSR
-573 KSQPSSTKTHL
+573 KNQPSSKKTHL

>member
-1 LQFGSPFEKVSLVLQ
+1 M
-16 VSSEKLGI
+16 SSEKLGI

-29 TEDITQLRNRGQF
+29 TEDITQLRNREQF

-47 SLYLLHSNRTQGV
+47 SLYLLHSNGTKGV
-60 LNTSDQTNLKR
+60 LNTSDHTNLKR

-78 KEQRL
+78 REQRL
-83 KARQGSE
+83 KERQGSE

-99 IESSFATEKR
+99 NKSSFATEKR
-109 ERSQEIPTVDILSS
+109 EWSQEIPTVDI
-123 GRVNRARQLDELDV
+123 NRTKQLDELGV
-137 VSPTESNPSTMWHNQ
+137 VSPTGSTPTTMWHNQ
-152 SLTVNTKRELD
+152 SLTVNTKREFD

-188 EHPGQFSFNAT
+188 EQPGQFSFNAT
-199 FSLGLPTSNLPRQ
+199 FTLGLPTSSLPRQ

-222 KNLHRGSQVVAQLDK
+222 KNLHRGNPVMAQLEK
-237 RGQKTIGDTHS
+237 RGQKTVGDTHS
-248 NVDTSSMRDV
+248 SVDTSSMCDV
-258 LNTDRENRK
+258 LSSDRENGK

-282 ENSKRRNLDLSFDES
+282 ENSERRNLDLSFDES

-307 SFPLQRSSPPLV
+307 SFPLQRSSPPLF
-319 NSKKVRCNGHALIPE
+319 NSKKVKRNGHALIPE
-334 PSLETKEI
+334 PSLEAKET

-360 GEDSAIKRMMR
+360 GEDSAVKRMMR
-371 AGSRSKLN
+371 AGNRSKLN
-379 SNSDY
+379 SKSVY
-384 GLDAGL
+384 GLYAGL
-390 SSGSALAKPKD
+390 SSGSGLANPKD

-406 AMGIPLPL
+406 AMEIPRTF
-414 DKRERFD
+414 DKRERLD
-421 ASGRKLRHGLDGKL
+421 ASGRKLRRGLDGKL

-445 PKQPF
+445 AKQPS
-450 VSSISQRDQRES
+450 VSSISRERDQRES
-462 LRLRGVQSE
+462 LCLRGVQSE
-471 RELAGTKLSSTMGET
+471 RAFAGTKLSSTMGET

-502 KDKEDLIATSLRPL
+502 NDKEDLIATSLRPL

-522 TYNNVER
+522 SYKNEER

-553 SVSEEKRRHGQQVLA
+553 SVSEEKRRHRQQVLA
-568 TKKSR
+568 TKTSR
-573 KSQPSSTKTHL
+573 KNQPSSTKPHL

>member
-1 LQFGSPFEKVSLVLQ
+1 M
-16 VSSEKLGI
+16 SSEKLGI

-29 TEDITQLRNRGQF
+29 TEDITQLRNTEQF
-42 HDYLE
+42 HNYLE
-47 SLYLLHSNRTQGV
+47 SLYLLHSKRTKGV

-71 EIKRLQL
+71 EITRLQL
-78 KEQRL
+78 REQRL
-83 KARQGSE
+83 KERQGSE

-99 IESSFATEKR
+99 IKSSFATDKR
-109 ERSQEIPTVDILSS
+109 ERSQEIPTVDI
-123 GRVNRARQLDELDV
+123 NRTKQLDELDV
-137 VSPTESNPSTMWHNQ
+137 VLPTGSNPRTMWHNQ

-188 EHPGQFSFNAT
+188 EQPGQFSFNAT

-222 KNLHRGSQVVAQLDK
+222 KNLHRGNQVVAQLDK
-237 RGQKTIGDTHS
+237 RAQKTIGDTHS

-258 LNTDRENRK
+258 LNSDRENGK

-277 PSNGL
+277 PSNRL
-282 ENSKRRNLDLSFDES
+282 ENSERRNLDLSFDES

-307 SFPLQRSSPPLV
+307 SFRLQRSSPPLV
-319 NSKKVRCNGHALIPE
+319 NSKKVKRNGRELVPE

-371 AGSRSKLN
+371 AGNRSKLN
-379 SNSDY
+379 RNSNY

-390 SSGSALAKPKD
+390 SSGSGSGLANPKD

-406 AMGIPLPL
+406 AMEIPLTL

-445 PKQPF
+445 PKQPHF

-462 LRLRGVQSE
+462 SCLRGVQSQ
-471 RELAGTKLSSTMGET
+471 REFAGTKLSSTMGET

-502 KDKEDLIATSLRPL
+502 NDKEDLIATSLRPL

-522 TYNNVER
+522 TYNNEER

-547 VKQLQE
+547 VKQLQK
-553 SVSEEKRRHGQQVLA
+553 SVSEEKRRHRQQVLA
-568 TKKSR
+568 TKTSR
-573 KSQPSSTKTHL
+573 KNQPSSTKTHL

>member
-1 LQFGSPFEKVSLVLQ
+1 M
-16 VSSEKLGI
+16 SSEKLGI

-29 TEDITQLRNRGQF
+29 TEDITQRRNREQF

-47 SLYLLHSNRTQGV
+47 SLYLLHSNRTKGV

-78 KEQRL
+78 REQRL
-83 KARQGSE
+83 KERQGSE

-99 IESSFATEKR
+99 NKSSFATEKR
-109 ERSQEIPTVDILSS
+109 EWSQEIPTVDI
-123 GRVNRARQLDELDV
+123 NRTKQLDELGV
-137 VSPTESNPSTMWHNQ
+137 VSPTGSTPTTMWHNQ

-188 EHPGQFSFNAT
+188 EQPGQFSFNAT
-199 FSLGLPTSNLPRQ
+199 FTLGLPTSNLPRQ

-222 KNLHRGSQVVAQLDK
+222 KNLHRGNPVMAQLEK
-237 RGQKTIGDTHS
+237 RGQKTVGDTHS
-248 NVDTSSMRDV
+248 SVDTSSMCDV
-258 LNTDRENRK
+258 LSSDRENGK

-282 ENSKRRNLDLSFDES
+282 ENSERRNLDLSFDES

-319 NSKKVRCNGHALIPE
+319 NSKKVKRNGRVLVPE

-371 AGSRSKLN
+371 AGNRSKLN
-379 SNSDY
+379 SNSNY

-390 SSGSALAKPKD
+390 SSGSGSGLTNPKD
-401 KVAKS
+401 KAAKS
-406 AMGIPLPL
+406 AMEIPLTL

-435 SDISNGDDKM
+435 SDISNGHDKM

-450 VSSISQRDQRES
+450 VSSISKRDQRES
-462 LRLRGVQSE
+462 LCLRGVQSE
-471 RELAGTKLSSTMGET
+471 RAFAGTKLSSTMGET

-502 KDKEDLIATSLRPL
+502 NDKEDLIATSLRPL
-516 PSGRST
+516 PSERST
-522 TYNNVER
+522 TYKNEER

-553 SVSEEKRRHGQQVLA
+553 SVSEEKRRHRQQVLA
-568 TKKSR
+568 TK
-573 KSQPSSTKTHL
+573 T
-584 HALTALIRSSSRN
+584 
-597 AGAACSEED
+597 

>member
-1 LQFGSPFEKVSLVLQ
+1 MQFGSPFEKVSLVLQ

-29 TEDITQLRNRGQF
+29 TEDITQLGNREQF

-47 SLYLLHSNRTQGV
+47 SLYLLHSNRTKGV

-78 KEQRL
+78 REQRL
-83 KARQGSE
+83 KERRGSE
-90 LTYLGELSQ
+90 LTYLGELRQ
-99 IESSFATEKR
+99 IKSSFATEKR
-109 ERSQEIPTVDILSS
+109 ERRQEIPTVDI
-123 GRVNRARQLDELDV
+123 NRTKQLDELDV
-137 VSPTESNPSTMWHNQ
+137 VSPTGSNPRTMWHNQ
-152 SLTVNTKRELD
+152 SLTVNTKQELD

-188 EHPGQFSFNAT
+188 EQPGQFSFNAT
-199 FSLGLPTSNLPRQ
+199 FSLGLPTSKLPRQ
-212 LRQTNVRQEL
+212 LRQTHVRQEL
-222 KNLHRGSQVVAQLDK
+222 KNLHRGNPVIAQLDK
-237 RGQKTIGDTHS
+237 RAQKTIGDTHS

-258 LNTDRENRK
+258 LNSDRENGK

-282 ENSKRRNLDLSFDES
+282 ENSERRNLDLSFDES

-319 NSKKVRCNGHALIPE
+319 NSKKVKRNGHALIPE
-334 PSLETKEI
+334 PRLETREI

-371 AGSRSKLN
+371 AGNRSKLN

-390 SSGSALAKPKD
+390 SSGSAITNPKD

-406 AMGIPLPL
+406 AMEIPLTL
-414 DKRERFD
+414 YKREGFD

-462 LRLRGVQSE
+462 LCLRGVQSE
-471 RELAGTKLSSTMGET
+471 REFSGTKLSSTMGET
-486 NENHQVTRG
+486 NENYQVTRG

-502 KDKEDLIATSLRPL
+502 NDKEDLIATSLRPL
-516 PSGRST
+516 PSERST
-522 TYNNVER
+522 TYNNEER
-529 SLSKETPFGK
+529 SVSKETPFGM

-553 SVSEEKRRHGQQVLA
+553 SVSEKKRRHRQQVLA
-568 TKKSR
+568 TKTSR
-573 KSQPSSTKTHL
+573 KNQPSSTKTHL

>member
-1 LQFGSPFEKVSLVLQ
+1 MQFGSPFEKVSLVLQ

-29 TEDITQLRNRGQF
+29 TEDITQLRNREQF

-47 SLYLLHSNRTQGV
+47 SLYLLHSNRTKGV

-78 KEQRL
+78 REQRL
-83 KARQGSE
+83 KERQGSE

-99 IESSFATEKR
+99 NKSSFATEKR
-109 ERSQEIPTVDILSS
+109 EWSQEIPTVDI
-123 GRVNRARQLDELDV
+123 NRTKQLDELGV
-137 VSPTESNPSTMWHNQ
+137 VSPTGSTPTTMWHNQ

-188 EHPGQFSFNAT
+188 EQPGQFSFNAT

-212 LRQTNVRQEL
+212 PRQTNVRQEL
-222 KNLHRGSQVVAQLDK
+222 KNLHRGNQVVAQLDK
-237 RGQKTIGDTHS
+237 RAQETIGDTHS

-258 LNTDRENRK
+258 LNSDRENGK

-282 ENSKRRNLDLSFDES
+282 ENSERRNLDLSFDES

-319 NSKKVRCNGHALIPE
+319 NSKKVKRNGRVLVPE

-371 AGSRSKLN
+371 AGNRSKLN
-379 SNSDY
+379 SNSVY
-384 GLDAGL
+384 GLYAGL
-390 SSGSALAKPKD
+390 SSGSGLANPKD

-406 AMGIPLPL
+406 AMEIPRTF
-414 DKRERFD
+414 DKRERLD
-421 ASGRKLRHGLDGKL
+421 ASGRKLRRGLDGKL

-450 VSSISQRDQRES
+450 VSSISQRDQRVS
-462 LRLRGVQSE
+462 LCLRGVQSE
-471 RELAGTKLSSTMGET
+471 REFSGTKLSSTMGET
-486 NENHQVTRG
+486 NENYQVTRG

-502 KDKEDLIATSLRPL
+502 NDKEDLIATSLRPL
-516 PSGRST
+516 PSERST
-522 TYNNVER
+522 TYNNEER
-529 SLSKETPFGK
+529 SVSKETPFGM

-553 SVSEEKRRHGQQVLA
+553 SVSEEKRRRRQQVLA
-568 TKKSR
+568 TKTSR
-573 KSQPSSTKTHL
+573 KNQPSSKKTHL

>member
-1 LQFGSPFEKVSLVLQ
+1 M
-16 VSSEKLGI
+16 SSEKLGI

-29 TEDITQLRNRGQF
+29 TEDITQLRNTEQF
-42 HDYLE
+42 HNYLE
-47 SLYLLHSNRTQGV
+47 SLYLLHSKRTKGV

-71 EIKRLQL
+71 EITRLQL
-78 KEQRL
+78 REQRL
-83 KARQGSE
+83 KERQGSE

-99 IESSFATEKR
+99 IKSSFATDKR
-109 ERSQEIPTVDILSS
+109 ERSQEIPTVDI
-123 GRVNRARQLDELDV
+123 NRTKQLDELDV
-137 VSPTESNPSTMWHNQ
+137 VLPTGSNPRTMWHNQ

-188 EHPGQFSFNAT
+188 EQPGQFSFNAT

-222 KNLHRGSQVVAQLDK
+222 KNLHRGNQVVAQLDK

-258 LNTDRENRK
+258 LNSDRENGK

-282 ENSKRRNLDLSFDES
+282 ENSERRNLDLSCDES

-307 SFPLQRSSPPLV
+307 SFRLQRSSPPLV
-319 NSKKVRCNGHALIPE
+319 NSKKVKRNGRELVPE

-371 AGSRSKLN
+371 AGNRSKLN

-390 SSGSALAKPKD
+390 SSGSGLANPKD
-401 KVAKS
+401 KVATS
-406 AMGIPLPL
+406 AMEIPLTL
-414 DKRERFD
+414 DKRERFE

-445 PKQPF
+445 AKQPS
-450 VSSISQRDQRES
+450 VSSISRERDQRES
-462 LRLRGVQSE
+462 LCLRGVQSE
-471 RELAGTKLSSTMGET
+471 RAFAGTKLSSTMGET

-502 KDKEDLIATSLRPL
+502 NDKEDLIATSLRPL

-522 TYNNVER
+522 TYKNEER
-529 SLSKETPFGK
+529 PLSKETPFGK

-553 SVSEEKRRHGQQVLA
+553 SVSEEKRRHRQQVLA
-568 TKKSR
+568 TKTSR
-573 KSQPSSTKTHL
+573 KNQPSSTKTHL

>member
-1 LQFGSPFEKVSLVLQ
+1 M
-16 VSSEKLGI
+16 SSEKLGI

-29 TEDITQLRNRGQF
+29 TEDITQLRNREQF

-47 SLYLLHSNRTQGV
+47 SLYLLHSNRTKGV

-71 EIKRLQL
+71 EITRLQL
-78 KEQRL
+78 REQRL
-83 KARQGSE
+83 KERQGSE

-99 IESSFATEKR
+99 IKSSFATDKR
-109 ERSQEIPTVDILSS
+109 ERSQEIPTVDI
-123 GRVNRARQLDELDV
+123 NRTKQLDELDV
-137 VSPTESNPSTMWHNQ
+137 VLPTGSNPRTMWHNQ

-188 EHPGQFSFNAT
+188 EQPGQFSFNAT

-222 KNLHRGSQVVAQLDK
+222 KNLHRGNQVVAQLDK
-237 RGQKTIGDTHS
+237 RAQKTIGDTHS

-258 LNTDRENRK
+258 LNSDRENGK

-282 ENSKRRNLDLSFDES
+282 ENSERRNLDLSFDES

-319 NSKKVRCNGHALIPE
+319 NSKKVKRNGRVLVPE

-371 AGSRSKLN
+371 AGNRSKLN
-379 SNSDY
+379 SNSNY

-390 SSGSALAKPKD
+390 SSGSGSGLANPKD

-406 AMGIPLPL
+406 AMEIPLTL

-445 PKQPF
+445 PKQPHF

-462 LRLRGVQSE
+462 SCLRGVQSQ
-471 RELAGTKLSSTMGET
+471 REFAATKLSSTMGET

-502 KDKEDLIATSLRPL
+502 NDKEDLIATSLRPL

-522 TYNNVER
+522 TYNYEER

-547 VKQLQE
+547 VKQLQK
-553 SVSEEKRRHGQQVLA
+553 SVSEEKRRHRQQVLA
-568 TKKSR
+568 TKTSR
-573 KSQPSSTKTHL
+573 KNQPSSTKTHL

>member
-1 LQFGSPFEKVSLVLQ
+1 M
-16 VSSEKLGI
+16 SSEKLGI

-29 TEDITQLRNRGQF
+29 TEDITQLRNTEQF
-42 HDYLE
+42 HNYLE
-47 SLYLLHSNRTQGV
+47 SLYLLHSKRTKGV

-78 KEQRL
+78 REQRL
-83 KARQGSE
+83 KERQGSE

-99 IESSFATEKR
+99 IKSSFATEKR
-109 ERSQEIPTVDILSS
+109 ERSQEIRRVD
-123 GRVNRARQLDELDV
+123 VNRTKLDELDV
-137 VSPTESNPSTMWHNQ
+137 VSPTGSNRSTMCHNQ
-152 SLTVNTKRELD
+152 SLTDNTKREID

-188 EHPGQFSFNAT
+188 EQPGQFSFNAT

-222 KNLHRGSQVVAQLDK
+222 KNLHRGNQVVAQLDK
-237 RGQKTIGDTHS
+237 RGQKTTGDTHS

-258 LNTDRENRK
+258 LNSDRENGK

-277 PSNGL
+277 PSSGL
-282 ENSKRRNLDLSFDES
+282 ENSERRNVDLSLDKS

-307 SFPLQRSSPPLV
+307 SFPLQRSSPPLF
-319 NSKKVRCNGHALIPE
+319 NSKKVKRNGRALVPE

-342 SNLFDLDFSDFDA
+342 SNLFDLDFSNFDA

-371 AGSRSKLN
+371 AGNRSKLN
-379 SNSDY
+379 SRSNY

-390 SSGSALAKPKD
+390 SSGSGSGLANPKD

-406 AMGIPLPL
+406 AMEIPLTL
-414 DKRERFD
+414 DKRDRFD

-445 PKQPF
+445 PKQPHF

-462 LRLRGVQSE
+462 SCLRRVQSE
-471 RELAGTKLSSTMGET
+471 REFAGTKLSSTMGET

-502 KDKEDLIATSLRPL
+502 NDKEDLIATSLRPL

-522 TYNNVER
+522 TYKNEER
-529 SLSKETPFGK
+529 PLSKETPFGK

-553 SVSEEKRRHGQQVLA
+553 SVSEEKRRHRQQVLA
-568 TKKSR
+568 TKTSR
-573 KSQPSSTKTHL
+573 KNQPSSTKTHL

>member
-1 LQFGSPFEKVSLVLQ
+1 MQFGSPFEKVSLVLQ

-29 TEDITQLRNRGQF
+29 TEDITQLRNTEQF
-42 HDYLE
+42 HNYLE
-47 SLYLLHSNRTQGV
+47 SLYLLHSKRTKGV

-78 KEQRL
+78 REQRL
-83 KARQGSE
+83 KERQGSE

-99 IESSFATEKR
+99 NKSSFATEKR
-109 ERSQEIPTVDILSS
+109 ERSQEIPTVDI
-123 GRVNRARQLDELDV
+123 NRTKQLDELDV
-137 VSPTESNPSTMWHNQ
+137 VLPTGSNPRTMWHNQ
-152 SLTVNTKRELD
+152 SLTVSTKRGLD

-175 CSDNSYDTKRYWT
+175 CSDNSYDAKRYWT
-188 EHPGQFSFNAT
+188 EQPGQFSFNAT

-222 KNLHRGSQVVAQLDK
+222 KNLHRGNPVIAQLDK
-237 RGQKTIGDTHS
+237 RAQKTVENTHS
-248 NVDTSSMRDV
+248 SVDTSSMRDV
-258 LNTDRENRK
+258 FNSHRENGK

-282 ENSKRRNLDLSFDES
+282 ENSERRNLDLSFDES
-297 SVFTDYPIRP
+297 SVFTDYPIGP
-307 SFPLQRSSPPLV
+307 SFPLQRSSPPLF
-319 NSKKVRCNGHALIPE
+319 NSKKVKRNGHALIPE
-334 PSLETKEI
+334 PSLEAKEI

-371 AGSRSKLN
+371 AGNRSRLN
-379 SNSDY
+379 SNSNY

-390 SSGSALAKPKD
+390 TSGSGLANPKD

-406 AMGIPLPL
+406 AMEIPLTL

-421 ASGRKLRHGLDGKL
+421 ASGRKLRRGLDGKL

-445 PKQPF
+445 AKQPS
-450 VSSISQRDQRES
+450 VSSISRERDQRES
-462 LRLRGVQSE
+462 LCLRGVQSE
-471 RELAGTKLSSTMGET
+471 RAFAGTKLSSTMGET
-486 NENHQVTRG
+486 NKNHQVTRG

-502 KDKEDLIATSLRPL
+502 NDKEDLIATSLRPL

-522 TYNNVER
+522 TYKNEER

-539 ISRQSSEP
+539 ISRQSLEP

-553 SVSEEKRRHGQQVLA
+553 SVSEEKRRHRQQVLA
-568 TKKSR
+568 TKTSR
-573 KSQPSSTKTHL
+573 KNQPSSTKTHL

>member
-1 LQFGSPFEKVSLVLQ
+1 M
-16 VSSEKLGI
+16 SSEKLGI

-29 TEDITQLRNRGQF
+29 TEDITQLRNTEQF
-42 HDYLE
+42 HNYLE
-47 SLYLLHSNRTQGV
+47 SLYLLHSKRTKGV

-71 EIKRLQL
+71 EITRLQL
-78 KEQRL
+78 REQRL
-83 KARQGSE
+83 KERQGSE

-99 IESSFATEKR
+99 IKSSFATDKR
-109 ERSQEIPTVDILSS
+109 ERFQEIPTVD
-123 GRVNRARQLDELDV
+123 VNRTKLDELDV
-137 VSPTESNPSTMWHNQ
+137 VSPTGSNRSTMCHNQ
-152 SLTVNTKRELD
+152 SLTDDTKREID

-188 EHPGQFSFNAT
+188 EQPGQFSFNAT

-212 LRQTNVRQEL
+212 PRQTNVRQEL
-222 KNLHRGSQVVAQLDK
+222 KNLHRGNQVVAQLDK
-237 RGQKTIGDTHS
+237 RAQETIGDTHS

-258 LNTDRENRK
+258 LNSDRENGK

-277 PSNGL
+277 PSNRL
-282 ENSKRRNLDLSFDES
+282 ENSERRNLDLSFDES

-307 SFPLQRSSPPLV
+307 SFRLQRSSPPLV
-319 NSKKVRCNGHALIPE
+319 NSKKVKRNGRELVPE

-371 AGSRSKLN
+371 AGNRSKLN
-379 SNSDY
+379 SNSNY

-390 SSGSALAKPKD
+390 SSGAGSGLANPKD

-406 AMGIPLPL
+406 AMEIPLTL

-445 PKQPF
+445 PKQPHF

-462 LRLRGVQSE
+462 SCLRGVQSQ
-471 RELAGTKLSSTMGET
+471 REFAGTKLSSTMGET

-502 KDKEDLIATSLRPL
+502 NDKEDLIATSLRPL

-522 TYNNVER
+522 TYNNEER

-553 SVSEEKRRHGQQVLA
+553 SVSEEKRRLRQQVLA
-568 TKKSR
+568 TKTSR
-573 KSQPSSTKTHL
+573 KNQPSSTKTHL

>member
-1 LQFGSPFEKVSLVLQ
+1 M
-16 VSSEKLGI
+16 SSEKLGI

-29 TEDITQLRNRGQF
+29 TEDITQLRNREQF

-47 SLYLLHSNRTQGV
+47 SLCLLHSNRTKGV

-78 KEQRL
+78 REQRL
-83 KARQGSE
+83 KERQGSE

-99 IESSFATEKR
+99 NKSSFATEKR
-109 ERSQEIPTVDILSS
+109 EWSQEIPTVDI
-123 GRVNRARQLDELDV
+123 NRTKQLDELGV
-137 VSPTESNPSTMWHNQ
+137 VSPTGSTPTTMWHNQ

-188 EHPGQFSFNAT
+188 EQPGQFSFNAT
-199 FSLGLPTSNLPRQ
+199 FTLGLPTSNLPRQ

-222 KNLHRGSQVVAQLDK
+222 KNLHRGNPVMAQLDK
-237 RGQKTIGDTHS
+237 RGQKTVGDTHS
-248 NVDTSSMRDV
+248 SVDTSSMCDV
-258 LNTDRENRK
+258 LSSDRENGK

-282 ENSKRRNLDLSFDES
+282 ENSERRNLDLSLDES

-307 SFPLQRSSPPLV
+307 SFPLQRSSSPLV
-319 NSKKVRCNGHALIPE
+319 NSKKVKRNGRVLVPE

-371 AGSRSKLN
+371 AGNRSKLN
-379 SNSDY
+379 SNSVY
-384 GLDAGL
+384 GLYAGL
-390 SSGSALAKPKD
+390 SSGSGLANPKD

-406 AMGIPLPL
+406 AMEIPRTF
-414 DKRERFD
+414 DKRERLD
-421 ASGRKLRHGLDGKL
+421 ASGRKLRRGLDGKL
-435 SDISNGDDKM
+435 SDISNGHDKM

-462 LRLRGVQSE
+462 LCLRGVQSE
-471 RELAGTKLSSTMGET
+471 REFSGTKLSSTMGET
-486 NENHQVTRG
+486 NENYQVTRG

-502 KDKEDLIATSLRPL
+502 NDKEDLIATSLRPL
-516 PSGRST
+516 PSERST
-522 TYNNVER
+522 TYNNEER
-529 SLSKETPFGK
+529 SVSKETPFGM

-553 SVSEEKRRHGQQVLA
+553 SVSEEKRRHRQQVLA
-568 TKKSR
+568 TKTSR
-573 KSQPSSTKTHL
+573 KNQPSSKKTHL

>member
-1 LQFGSPFEKVSLVLQ
+1 MQFGSPFEKVSLVLQ

-29 TEDITQLRNRGQF
+29 TEDITQLRNREQF
-42 HDYLE
+42 RDYLE
-47 SLYLLHSNRTQGV
+47 SLYLLHSSRTKGV

-78 KEQRL
+78 REQRL
-83 KARQGSE
+83 KERQGSE

-99 IESSFATEKR
+99 NKSSFATEKR
-109 ERSQEIPTVDILSS
+109 ERSQEIPTVDI
-123 GRVNRARQLDELDV
+123 NRTKQLGELDV
-137 VSPTESNPSTMWHNQ
+137 VSPTGSNPRTMWHNQ

-188 EHPGQFSFNAT
+188 EQPGQFSFNAT

-222 KNLHRGSQVVAQLDK
+222 KNLHRGNQVVAQLDK

-258 LNTDRENRK
+258 LNSDRENGK

-277 PSNGL
+277 PSNGF
-282 ENSKRRNLDLSFDES
+282 ENSERRNLDLSFDES

-307 SFPLQRSSPPLV
+307 SFPLQRSSPPLF
-319 NSKKVRCNGHALIPE
+319 NSKKVKRNGHALIPE
-334 PSLETKEI
+334 PSLEAKEI

-371 AGSRSKLN
+371 AGNRSKLN
-379 SNSDY
+379 SNSNY

-390 SSGSALAKPKD
+390 SSGSGLANPKD

-406 AMGIPLPL
+406 AMEIPRTF
-414 DKRERFD
+414 DKRERLD
-421 ASGRKLRHGLDGKL
+421 ASGRKLRRGLDGKL

-462 LRLRGVQSE
+462 LCLRGVQSE
-471 RELAGTKLSSTMGET
+471 REFSGTKLSSTMGET
-486 NENHQVTRG
+486 NENYQVTRG

-502 KDKEDLIATSLRPL
+502 NDKEDLIATSLRPL
-516 PSGRST
+516 PSERST
-522 TYNNVER
+522 TYNNEER
-529 SLSKETPFGK
+529 SVSKETPFGM

-553 SVSEEKRRHGQQVLA
+553 SVSEEKRRHRQQVLA
-568 TKKSR
+568 TKTSR
-573 KSQPSSTKTHL
+573 KNQPSSKKTHL

>member
-1 LQFGSPFEKVSLVLQ
+1 MQFGSPFEKVSLVLQ

-29 TEDITQLRNRGQF
+29 TEDITQLGNREQF

-47 SLYLLHSNRTQGV
+47 SLYLLHSNRTKGV

-78 KEQRL
+78 REQRL
-83 KARQGSE
+83 KERRGSE
-90 LTYLGELSQ
+90 LTYLGELRQ
-99 IESSFATEKR
+99 IKSSFATEKR
-109 ERSQEIPTVDILSS
+109 ERRQEIPTVDI
-123 GRVNRARQLDELDV
+123 NRTKQLDELDV
-137 VSPTESNPSTMWHNQ
+137 VSPTGSNPRTMWHNQ
-152 SLTVNTKRELD
+152 SLTVNTKQELD

-188 EHPGQFSFNAT
+188 EQPGQFSFNAT
-199 FSLGLPTSNLPRQ
+199 FSLGLPTSQLPRQ
-212 LRQTNVRQEL
+212 LRPSNVRQEL
-222 KNLHRGSQVVAQLDK
+222 KNLHRGNPVMAQLDK
-237 RGQKTIGDTHS
+237 RGQKTVGNTHS

-258 LNTDRENRK
+258 LNSDRENGK

-282 ENSKRRNLDLSFDES
+282 ENSERRNLDLSFDES

-319 NSKKVRCNGHALIPE
+319 NSKKVKRNGHALIPE
-334 PSLETKEI
+334 PRLETREI

-371 AGSRSKLN
+371 AGNRSKLN

-390 SSGSALAKPKD
+390 SSGSAITNPKD

-406 AMGIPLPL
+406 AMEIPLTL
-414 DKRERFD
+414 YKREGFD

-462 LRLRGVQSE
+462 LCLRGVQSE
-471 RELAGTKLSSTMGET
+471 REFSGTKLSSTMGET
-486 NENHQVTRG
+486 NENYQVTRG

-502 KDKEDLIATSLRPL
+502 NDKEDLIATSLRPL
-516 PSGRST
+516 PSERST
-522 TYNNVER
+522 TYNNEER
-529 SLSKETPFGK
+529 SVSKETPFGM

-553 SVSEEKRRHGQQVLA
+553 SVSEKKRRHRQQALA
-568 TKKSR
+568 TKTSR
-573 KSQPSSTKTHL
+573 KNQPSSTKTHL

>member
-1 LQFGSPFEKVSLVLQ
+1 M
-16 VSSEKLGI
+16 
-24 VSNVR
+24 
-29 TEDITQLRNRGQF
+29 
-42 HDYLE
+42 
-47 SLYLLHSNRTQGV
+47 

-78 KEQRL
+78 REQRL
-83 KARQGSE
+83 KERQGSE

-99 IESSFATEKR
+99 NKSSFATEKR
-109 ERSQEIPTVDILSS
+109 EWSQEIPTVDI
-123 GRVNRARQLDELDV
+123 NRTKQLDELGV
-137 VSPTESNPSTMWHNQ
+137 VSPTGSTPTTMWHNH

-188 EHPGQFSFNAT
+188 EQPGQFSFNAT

-222 KNLHRGSQVVAQLDK
+222 KNLHRGNQVVAQLDK
-237 RGQKTIGDTHS
+237 RGQKTTGDTHS

-258 LNTDRENRK
+258 LNSDRENGK

-282 ENSKRRNLDLSFDES
+282 ENSERRNLDLSFGES

-319 NSKKVRCNGHALIPE
+319 NSKKVKRNGRVLVPE

-342 SNLFDLDFSDFDA
+342 SNLFDLDFSDFDG

-360 GEDSAIKRMMR
+360 GEDSAIKRMTR
-371 AGSRSKLN
+371 AGNRSKLN
-379 SNSDY
+379 SNSVY
-384 GLDAGL
+384 GLYAGL
-390 SSGSALAKPKD
+390 SSGSGLANPKD

-406 AMGIPLPL
+406 AMEIPRTF
-414 DKRERFD
+414 DKRERLD
-421 ASGRKLRHGLDGKL
+421 ASGRKLRRGLDGKL

-462 LRLRGVQSE
+462 LCLRGVQSE
-471 RELAGTKLSSTMGET
+471 REFSGTKLSSTMGET
-486 NENHQVTRG
+486 NENYQVTRG

-502 KDKEDLIATSLRPL
+502 NDKEDLIATSLRPL
-516 PSGRST
+516 PSERST
-522 TYNNVER
+522 TYNNEER
-529 SLSKETPFGK
+529 SVSKETPFGM

-553 SVSEEKRRHGQQVLA
+553 SVSEEKRRHRQQVLA
-568 TKKSR
+568 TKTSR
-573 KSQPSSTKTHL
+573 KNQPSSKKTHL

>member
-1 LQFGSPFEKVSLVLQ
+1 M
-16 VSSEKLGI
+16 
-24 VSNVR
+24 
-29 TEDITQLRNRGQF
+29 
-42 HDYLE
+42 
-47 SLYLLHSNRTQGV
+47 

-78 KEQRL
+78 REQRL
-83 KARQGSE
+83 KERQGSE

-99 IESSFATEKR
+99 IKSSFATEKR
-109 ERSQEIPTVDILSS
+109 ERSQEIPTVD
-123 GRVNRARQLDELDV
+123 VNRTKLDELDV
-137 VSPTESNPSTMWHNQ
+137 VSPTGSNRSTMCHNQ
-152 SLTVNTKRELD
+152 SLTANTKREID

-175 CSDNSYDTKRYWT
+175 CRDNSYDTKRYWT
-188 EHPGQFSFNAT
+188 EQPGQFSFNAT

-222 KNLHRGSQVVAQLDK
+222 KNLHRGNQVVAQLDK

-248 NVDTSSMRDV
+248 NVDTSSMCDV
-258 LNTDRENRK
+258 LSSDRENGK

-282 ENSKRRNLDLSFDES
+282 ENSERRNLDLSFDES

-319 NSKKVRCNGHALIPE
+319 NSEKVKRNGRVLVPE

-371 AGSRSKLN
+371 AGNRSKLN
-379 SNSDY
+379 SNSVY
-384 GLDAGL
+384 GLYAGL
-390 SSGSALAKPKD
+390 SSGSGLANPKD

-406 AMGIPLPL
+406 AMEIPLTL
-414 DKRERFD
+414 DKRDRFD

-445 PKQPF
+445 PKQPHF

-462 LRLRGVQSE
+462 SCLRGVQSQ
-471 RELAGTKLSSTMGET
+471 REFAGTKLSSTMGET

-502 KDKEDLIATSLRPL
+502 NDKEDLIATSLRPL

-522 TYNNVER
+522 TYNNEER

-547 VKQLQE
+547 VKQLQK
-553 SVSEEKRRHGQQVLA
+553 SVSEEKRRHRQQVLA
-568 TKKSR
+568 TKTSR
-573 KSQPSSTKTHL
+573 KNQPSSTKTHL